1 MHPIF
6 IIELLITSG
15 ALLTIVMIAVIF
27 KGKWGKRFLGVAA
40 MYLVIVSLF
49 FLARPYWIDF
59 QQDRKVKYLEIY
71 LKAKYSEETWT
82 MEKVPHREEGFA
94 HLNPYVIS
102 VYFDTEPGV
111 IYEYYI
117 KNGNEISQS
126 GYGVEEGSIPEMI
139 HLERE

>member
-1 MHPIF
+1 MHPIS
-6 IIELLITSG
+6 IIELLISSG
-15 ALLTIVMIAVIF
+15 GLLTIFMIAVIL
-27 KGKWGKRFLGVAA
+27 KGKWRKRFFGVAA
-40 MYLVIVSLF
+40 MYLVIVSVF

-59 QQDRKVKYLEIY
+59 QQDKKVEYLEMY
-71 LKAKYSEETWT
+71 LKEKYPKETWE
-82 MEKVPHREEGFA
+82 MKKVPHREAGFA

-117 KNGNEISQS
+117 ENGNEISQS

-139 HLERE
+139 HLER